1 MSSANVYLVV
11 KVQPAPLDSVLL
23 GTQFSQLPSTK
34 QAGAQVV
41 EHSAAGVDSG
51 CCKSG
56 SSCPPLESVF
66 TLPPRRTVTVR
77 KVYLIV
83 NPFGGKGRGRIVLKA
98 ALEEFAKHG
107 ATVETLETKHRRHAE
122 EYARTIPLAGF
133 DALCAIGGD
142 GTFNEI
148 VNGMLTRED
157 RQRIPLGFVAGGTGN
172 STMVDL
178 KCVCAHK
185 CVAAIC
191 SGVVRAMDVIEAKF
205 ENVDGT
211 PGAPPPFKSF
221 DSPASRYFINALGFG
236 LGVSAA
242 TTAEH
247 LRFLWQMRYDV
258 GAFINIIKG
267 FHNPAKLQLD
277 DTCIDSDFAIVV
289 ISSGESMTFRFTPGA
304 KVAEFALPHPVC
316 ARVFLSLCVCVSVCV
331 FVCVRVDR
339 AALQS
344 RHTKHS
350 GKSLP

>member
-1 MSSANVYLVV
+1 MPVSIR
-11 KVQPAPLDSVLL
+11 KRHDS
-23 GTQFSQLPSTK
+23 
-34 QAGAQVV
+34 
-41 EHSAAGVDSG
+41 H
-51 CCKSG
+51 C
-56 SSCPPLESVF
+56 
-66 TLPPRRTVTVR
+66 RT
-77 KVYLIV
+77 
-83 NPFGGKGRGRIVLKA
+83 
-98 ALEEFAKHG
+98 
-107 ATVETLETKHRRHAE
+107 
-122 EYARTIPLAGF
+122 ARF
-133 DALCAIGGD
+133 DASNDSPGA
-142 GTFNEI
+142 
-148 VNGMLTRED
+148 
-157 RQRIPLGFVAGGTGN
+157 
-172 STMVDL
+172 
-178 KCVCAHK
+178 
-185 CVAAIC
+185 
-191 SGVVRAMDVIEAKF
+191 
-205 ENVDGT
+205 DGT

-221 DSPASRYFINALGFG
+221 DSPASRYFITALGFG
-236 LGVSAA
+236 LGVSAT

-247 LRFLWQMRYDV
+247 LRFLGQMRYDV